1 MKKCQE
7 MFSVMIDETK
17 KYYRHFKG
25 GKYIVLAEGQ
35 DSESLIHVVIYQAL
49 YGEHKVWVRS
59 KEKFYGTV
67 VIDGVELS
75 RFREITK
82 EEAYGKD

>member
-1 MKKCQE
+1 MP
-7 MFSVMIDETK
+7 
-17 KYYRHFKG
+17 
-25 GKYIVLAEGQ
+25 
-35 DSESLIHVVIYQAL
+35 VVIYQAL

-67 VIDGVELS
+67 VINGVELL
-75 RFREITK
+75 RFTEITE

>member
-1 MKKCQE
+1 MG
-7 MFSVMIDETK
+7 ETK

-35 DSESLIHVVIYQAL
+35 DSESLIPVVIYQAL
-49 YGEHKVWVRS
+49 YGEHKVWVRP
-59 KEKFYGTV
+59 KEMFYGTV
-67 VIDGVELS
+67 EIDGTEFP
-75 RFREITK
+75 RFKEITK

>member
-1 MKKCQE
+1 MEKP
-7 MFSVMIDETK
+7 K
-17 KYYRHFKG
+17 KYYRHFKN

-35 DSESLIHVVIYQAL
+35 DSETLMPVVIYQAL

-67 VIDGVELS
+67 VINGVELL
-75 RFREITK
+75 RFTEITE

>member
-1 MKKCQE
+1 MG
-7 MFSVMIDETK
+7 ETK

-25 GKYIVLAEGQ
+25 GKYVVIAEGQ
-35 DSESLIHVVIYQAL
+35 DSELLIPVIIYQAL

-59 KEKFYGTV
+59 KEMFYGTV
-67 VIDGVELS
+67 VIDGIEIS
-75 RFREITK
+75 RFKEITK